1 MVRQLVEEEAKAV
14 EREWAHKNEERL
26 AAAAGVTSGEMTGL
40 VADMKK
46 VLATCSATQ
55 VAEVEA
61 AAAEAALQLET
72 FNRQAEDAIQ
82 SVRDSLVTVDFPRFD
97 AVTIRSTKKY
107 VGNAAREAAASVARA
122 RAAFD
127 AAETAVRAANSSL
140 KASAEAP
147 AEEGPLTLEPI
158 PAGQAVT
165 ILGDPTAQKY
175 TRAPLAAWLLRGQDP
190 IVPTTQEYV
199 RNLPGARKR
208 PLGCK

>member
-1 MVRQLVEEEAKAV
+1 
-14 EREWAHKNEERL
+14 
-26 AAAAGVTSGEMTGL
+26 MTGL

-97 AVTIRSTKKY
+97 AVTIRSTKTD
-107 VGNAAREAAASVARA
+107 VGNAAREAADSVARA

-127 AAETAVRAANSSL
+127 AAETAVRAANSAL
-140 KASAEAP
+140 KPAP
-147 AEEGPLTLEPI
+147 ASPDSPAPI
-158 PAGQAVT
+158 P
-165 ILGDPTAQKY
+165 
-175 TRAPLAAWLLRGQDP
+175 LR
-190 IVPTTQEYV
+190 
-199 RNLPGARKR
+199 
-208 PLGCK
+208 